1 MDNLFRNASWIWK
14 KQTGDSEHQ
23 YVCFRKEF
31 SVEDSSSGK
40 LYISA
45 DTDFVAYLNGQEIG
59 RGQFSD
65 YPEEKTYSEF
75 QVESLLKPGKN
86 VFCVLAYYCGA
97 DFSTYTPG
105 RAGMIAI
112 LKVREQKIVTD
123 DSWKCIQSPAFQSGG
138 LPRLTRQLG
147 FVTMFD
153 ARHDSDWIN
162 PDFDDSAWAAVEV
175 RAGMADGFWKKLS
188 MRPVPSLNIG
198 ARIPVQV
205 VMQGV
210 ILRKQENFR

>member
-75 QVESLLKPGKN
+75 LLESLLK
-86 VFCVLAYYCGA
+86 
-97 DFSTYTPG
+97 
-105 RAGMIAI
+105 
-112 LKVREQKIVTD
+112 
-123 DSWKCIQSPAFQSGG
+123 
-138 LPRLTRQLG
+138 
-147 FVTMFD
+147 
-153 ARHDSDWIN
+153 
-162 PDFDDSAWAAVEV
+162 
-175 RAGMADGFWKKLS
+175 
-188 MRPVPSLNIG
+188 
-198 ARIPVQV
+198 
-205 VMQGV
+205 
-210 ILRKQENFR
+210 